1 MSIGKTGKCRR
12 RRKSYDGQSEYGCC
26 QVELD

>member
-1 MSIGKTGKCRR
+1 MSIGKTGKCR